1 MDKVI
6 KKETLDNL
14 IRIHKEYWDDSF
26 DADKDPAYTNQ
37 LLDNEMELRKEL
49 AEQTFGDGRWAMPF
63 KDLFGSLSMFK
74 ATPEQIHSLLKDLGF
89 TIKG

>member
-1 MDKVI
+1 MDRGI

-26 DADKDPAYTNQ
+26 DDDKDPAYTIW
-37 LLDNEMELRKEL
+37 LLENETELREEL
-49 AEQTFGDGRWAMPF
+49 AEQAFRDIRWSRPF
-63 KDLFGSLSMFK
+63 RNLFCSLNMLG

-89 TIKG
+89 TIEE

>member
-37 LLDNEMELRKEL
+37 LLENEQELRVEL
-49 AEQTFGDGRWAMPF
+49 AEQAFRDIRWSRPF
-63 KDLFGSLSMFK
+63 KNLFCGLSVFG

-89 TIKG
+89 TIEE